1 MRHVQDAI
9 QCQHKFQTQIIAVA
23 VSFTWQLGDSWPIE
37 HVGQCAWHIESKRLN
52 KVEQVQHVR
61 WLCTAWAVVC
71 QHTWLGQPILLARV
85 LAARHREVLSRA
97 LRHVAGADRQAE
109 NFLVPAFVCFRNQIS
124 VRYPQYFGCFHGIP
138 EGNKCSFQR
147 SPLFLEMDPG
157 PQSLS
162 MAFFLRAH
170 RDLGAVL

>member
-124 VRYPQYFGCFHGIP
+124 VRYPQYFGWLPWNPRGKQVFVSAKPLIF
-138 EGNKCSFQR
+138 GN
-147 SPLFLEMDPG
+147 G
-157 PQSLS
+157 PRAPISVNG
-162 MAFFLRAH
+162 FFLRAH